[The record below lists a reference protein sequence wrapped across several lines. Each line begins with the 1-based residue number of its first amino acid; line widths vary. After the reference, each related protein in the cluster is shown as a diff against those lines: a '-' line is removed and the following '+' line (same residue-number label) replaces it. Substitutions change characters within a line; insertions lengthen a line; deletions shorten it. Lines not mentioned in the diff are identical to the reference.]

1 MKGFQSERSSKHTQ
15 EMPTL
20 GACSPQSHR
29 RVFICVFRGDDGAGD
44 AMRSRAGSG
53 GTSPLPERRWERLLL
68 TMALRWGRGG
78 AGRAS
83 GEISPREDRCCSG
96 TDCPGCVWGMSPSL
110 QAFQNVEIRQR
121 RTEQGGP
128 TSHNAQPFR
137 PHRYIRPRTPPGRS
151 APHGRSVYS
160 RAARTNPRGST
171 RPDPR
176 RSRRLPRRGAPQAA
190 QAAAPT
196 PTAPSAPCLRRDS
209 PPPGCAPPRPAPR
222 SPPGSAVVR
231 PGAPRLAERLKGP
244 AGRAF
249 PPSDAAARA
258 PSPARR
264 SPARRSA
271 GPGGRGGGGASGAPP
286 AALPWKRR
294 TAAAEGHKGRRGGGG
309 LRGAAPWRRR

>member
-1 MKGFQSERSSKHTQ
+1 MNGARSTRRRCPRWVRAARRATAGSSSAYFGGMTGRGMRCGAERAQGELHRSLKGGGSGF
-15 EMPTL
+15 
-20 GACSPQSHR
+20 CSQWPH
-29 RVFICVFRGDDGAGD
+29 VGAGEGQVGHQEKFRLGKTG
-44 AMRSRAGSG
+44 AALAQIAQG
-53 GTSPLPERRWERLLL
+53 G
-68 TMALRWGRGG
+68 
-78 AGRAS
+78 
-83 GEISPREDRCCSG
+83 C
-96 TDCPGCVWGMSPSL
+96 GCVGGMSPSL

-121 RTEQGGP
+121 RTERGGP